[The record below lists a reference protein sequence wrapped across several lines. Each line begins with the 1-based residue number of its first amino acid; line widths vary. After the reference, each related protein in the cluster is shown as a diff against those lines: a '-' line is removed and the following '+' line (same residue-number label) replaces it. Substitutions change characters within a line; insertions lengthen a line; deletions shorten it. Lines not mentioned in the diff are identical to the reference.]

1 MDLCV
6 YHKYMYQCM
15 QLGKCKNDAPSAVEC
30 YMKEYGTMGEEAM
43 AAVTEMM
50 EQAWR
55 RMNRDYIEMKGTIKL
70 AAQCLLNL
78 GRSFETF
85 YLHGSKDGLTYG
97 GDVKDLIIL
106 YFLKEV
112 HV

>member
-1 MDLCV
+1 
-6 YHKYMYQCM
+6 
-15 QLGKCKNDAPSAVEC
+15 
-30 YMKEYGTMGEEAM
+30 MKEYGTAEEEVM
-43 AAVTEMM
+43 VAVAEMV

-85 YLHGSKDGLTYG
+85 YLHGNKDGVTYG
-97 GDVKDLIIL
+97 SDVKELITL